1 MYVRVFRAPLLLLAR
16 YQGVFCD
23 FAREIARADFNL
35 RNLHGIKSTKKVIS
49 PHLTYSELV

>member
-49 PHLTYSELV
+49 PHLNYSELV